1 MIAVPGVSWNCDNL
15 TCLGGTDDMAYKPF
29 DADALIDATAPLL
42 HLRIHPAYRG
52 AIKANLKT
60 ASKMA
65 ALVEQVKLE
74 DEAEPAPVFRA

>member
-1 MIAVPGVSWNCDNL
+1 MKLWRR

-29 DADALIDATAPLL
+29 DADALIDAAAPLL
-42 HLRIHPAYRG
+42 QLRIEPEYRA

-65 ALVEQVKLE
+65 ALVEQVELE